1 MQKQNKFNRGESAV
15 LAIALAIAGTLTL
28 LSETLP
34 LWGGEISWP
43 TLLHA
48 SPYLLVAVGIS
59 LIVAEGQ
66 AQTVVSSTDGAVGQ
80 KEGKYGR

>member
-1 MQKQNKFNRGESAV
+1 MRQKNQFNRGEAAV

-28 LSETLP
+28 LNEMLP
-34 LWGGEISWP
+34 LWGSGLSWSG
-43 TLLHA
+43 LLHA

-59 LIVAEGQ
+59 LIMADEQ
-66 AQTVVSSTDGAVGQ
+66 AVVSSSSSGQ